1 MCSTECVE
9 DRMKWRDTAAAA
21 HQQTAAE
28 PELVEENNTRTDRQ
42 ASLDQNF
49 VCIFLNVR
57 I

>member
-9 DRMKWRDTAAAA
+9 DRMKWRDTAAA